1 MDENV
6 SKTMRIAIV
15 KRKFK
20 NWDEAQMP
28 GRSFHWKRLCLP
40 RVFKGFGWTCIKN
53 HWFFKVFE
61 LSIILDKILANINGF
76 STFFLKNIKTPRF
89 WTFFLHEAQMPW
101 RSFHW
106 KRLFLPRVFK
116 GFGWTCIKNHS
127 FYKVFELCIILGKNL
142 ANTKGFGTCFWKIFK
157 KHVGFGRPS

>member
-1 MDENV
+1 MKPRCLDEASIEKGYVCPGFLKVLDEHV
-6 SKTMRIAIV
+6 SKTI
-15 KRKFK
+15 
-20 NWDEAQMP
+20 
-28 GRSFHWKRLCLP
+28 
-40 RVFKGFGWTCIKN
+40 
-53 HWFFKVFE
+53 
-61 LSIILDKILANINGF
+61 GF
-76 STFFLKNIKTPRF
+76 SRFLSCPSFLTKSLQISMVLAHFFLKNIKTPRF

-116 GFGWTCIKNHS
+116 NFGWTCIKNHS